1 MQAEPPSSKPKMLTE
16 FLAAGNSI
24 FFTVKRIEDP
34 IGLLPARLILG
45 INKRGVHFFRPV
57 PKEYLHSAE
66 LRDIMQF
73 GSSSQAVFFKM
84 RVAGVLHIFQFDTRQ
99 GEDICMAL
107 QTHINDIMMKRYSK
121 VLRHKTYCNAVLQES
136 MSTFPDGGEWIWC
149 LSTALGLICCSSLTS
164 RTGAVC
170 CNTVLLGVLR
180 IAKCPTILRTQIRCL
195 VLALFVFCRHGQ
207 SSWLSRLNIRFRVLL
222 NQGSAILLTHF
233 SEVVTGIEAV
243 LVAPAVQ
250 DLHLFVATDFSFQA

>member
-1 MQAEPPSSKPKMLTE
+1 MSTVSTEHGSVSAQKAHSSITT
-16 FLAAGNSI
+16 ACTGNSV

-34 IGLLPARLILG
+34 IGLLPAKLILG

-84 RVAGVLHIFQFDTRQ
+84 RVAGVLHIFQFDTKQ

-121 VLRHKTYCNAVLQES
+121 VLK
-136 MSTFPDGGEWIWC
+136 
-149 LSTALGLICCSSLTS
+149 SSNP
-164 RTGAVC
+164 VM
-170 CNTVLLGVLR
+170 
-180 IAKCPTILRTQIRCL
+180 ILRSITVHPTHARLMAGLQSIPH
-195 VLALFVFCRHGQ
+195 VLFMCFRYTEQV
-207 SSWLSRLNIRFRVLL
+207 SS
-222 NQGSAILLTHF
+222 SAMLK
-233 SEVVTGIEAV
+233 A
-243 LVAPAVQ
+243 
-250 DLHLFVATDFSFQA
+250 